1 MRCRRFPPTPESPR
15 RNRFTRRFQLPH
27 ERPHRKLTTAP
38 PFRKSQRPLSL
49 HYPNHHPILKSLV
62 LSDFDAAALN
72 LAQTIFDLGGVAIN
86 YMPVV
91 SLIKEDDLI
100 VGAVMR
106 DSETG
111 SEYQVKARAVINAT
125 AVFSDGVPKMDQPAA
140 KPILPPSPIPP
151 LY

>member
-62 LSDFDAAALN
+62 LSDFDAAALKGPVHIR
-72 LAQTIFDLGGVAIN
+72 LLLIGTHSDCFWPLLRSGSGVRRR
-86 YMPVV
+86 
-91 SLIKEDDLI
+91 S
-100 VGAVMR
+100 
-106 DSETG
+106 S
-111 SEYQVKARAVINAT
+111 S
-125 AVFSDGVPKMDQPAA
+125 S
-140 KPILPPSPIPP
+140 
-151 LY
+151 